1 MRIVHLYDGHEKVY
15 NGEGSVRD
23 VVWSLA
29 SRTADR
35 GHDVTVIERQWR
47 GLPRRSVHEGVEF
60 RRLALRTGADEP
72 WVDVPYE
79 MVSSPVG
86 VVRLLV
92 DRMNFALHA
101 LPRLRELEADAI
113 HVHLPFAGNVLAI
126 LSPTIRSKMVFT
138 AHLGETEKRVVD
150 PLFSPDSFL
159 AKRAARTVAL
169 NPKIREAFETRGV
182 PEEQL
187 VVIPNGVDIERFES
201 VERAEVQRV
210 KKQYGVGSAPVV
222 LFVGTVT
229 PRKGVKELVE
239 AASHVIERHDDVSF
253 LIVGDTEL
261 DPNYVE
267 EVETTITSTD
277 TEDSVILTGFVSEAE
292 LLACYEL
299 ADLFVLPSFEE
310 GSSIA
315 VTEAMAAGLPIVGS
329 RIDGIRQQ
337 VERGKHGLLVDPG
350 DTTRLAEAISRL
362 VANGETRR
370 DMAAAIEARAENLS
384 WEQITGRMLE
394 VYSGVAG

>member
-1 MRIVHLYDGHEKVY
+1 MKIVHLYDGHEKVH

-29 SRTADR
+29 SRTADQ
-35 GHDVTVIERQWR
+35 GHDVTVIERQWES
-47 GLPRRSVHEGVEF
+47 LPRQSVHEGVEF

-79 MVSSPVG
+79 MISSPIG
-86 VVRLLV
+86 AARLLV
-92 DRMNFALHA
+92 DRINFALHA
-101 LPRLRELEADAI
+101 LPRLREIEADAI

-126 LSPTIRSKMVFT
+126 LSPSIRSKMVFT

-150 PLFSPDSFL
+150 PLLSPDSFL
-159 AKRAARTVAL
+159 AKRAARTIAL
-169 NPKIREAFETRGV
+169 NPKICEAFENRGV
-182 PEEQL
+182 PREQL
-187 VVIPNGVDIERFES
+187 VVIPNGVDIERFEG
-201 VERAEVQRV
+201 VGRGEVQQI
-210 KKQYGVGSAPVV
+210 KEQYDIGSGPVV

-229 PRKGVKELVE
+229 PRKGVQELIQ
-239 AASHVIERHDDVSF
+239 AASRVIDRHDDVSF

-261 DPNYVE
+261 DSDYVD
-267 EVETTITSTD
+267 EVESMIASID
-277 TEDSVILTGFVSEAE
+277 AEDSVTLTGFVSEAE

-299 ADLFVLPSFEE
+299 ADVFVLPSFEE

-350 DTTRLAEAISRL
+350 DTTGLAEAIL
-362 VANGETRR
+362 QLITNEETRR
-370 DMAAAIEARAENLS
+370 DMAAAIETRAENLS
-384 WEQITGRMLE
+384 WEQITGRMIE
-394 VYSGVAG
+394 VYTEVAE